1 MFYYHG
7 TSTNCKIEDVI
18 LPPLDTNQLRE
29 DFRKKHLDSVFLT
42 VSLRSA
48 ETYAKKAC
56 VRFGGSPIVYKAS
69 PIGIFVL
76 NGTECICEKAKNQGV
91 VIKL

>member
-7 TSTNCKIEDVI
+7 TSTNCKIEDV
-18 LPPLDTNQLRE
+18 
-29 DFRKKHLDSVFLT
+29 KKHLDSVFLT